1 MMGMLAKRR
10 RQSSPIIRL
19 MEVGQVC
26 DNYQT
31 IMMVKVH
38 DYIAIN
44 GFAGFT
50 WRQLDRV
57 NLQAMWR
64 KNLTKSLAM
73 MAIAMINLD
82 GD

>member
-1 MMGMLAKRR
+1 MGMFAKRR

-31 IMMVKVH
+31 MVKVH
-38 DYIAIN
+38 DSIAID

-64 KNLTKSLAM
+64 IKPNKFTG
-73 MAIAMINLD
+73 ND
-82 GD
+82 GDSNDKP

>member
-1 MMGMLAKRR
+1 MGMLAKRR

-64 KNLTKSLAM
+64 IKPNKITGD
-73 MAIAMINLD
+73 D
-82 GD
+82 GDSNDKP

>member
-1 MMGMLAKRR
+1 M
-10 RQSSPIIRL
+10 I
-19 MEVGQVC
+19 
-26 DNYQT
+26 
-31 IMMVKVH
+31 VKVH

-64 KNLTKSLAM
+64 IKPNKITGD
-73 MAIAMINLD
+73 D
-82 GD
+82 GDSNDKP

>member
-31 IMMVKVH
+31 IMIVKVH

-64 KNLTKSLAM
+64 IKPNEITG
-73 MAIAMINLD
+73 ND
-82 GD
+82 GDSNDKP

>member
-1 MMGMLAKRR
+1 MIIINLA
-10 RQSSPIIRL
+10 
-19 MEVGQVC
+19 
-26 DNYQT
+26 

-64 KNLTKSLAM
+64 IKPYEITGN
-73 MAIAMINLD
+73 D
-82 GD
+82 GDSNDKP